1 MKFISKFGAIVT
13 TVITLFFLA
22 CDSDTNTVGEWREY
36 LGGTDRNHF
45 SPLYQIDT
53 NNVGALKV
61 AWTYHTLDS
70 GELQCSPIVVGETLF
85 GVTPYNHLFAIN
97 ASTGKELWRFKPDT
111 LKVPNVNRGVAYWK
125 YGEDE
130 RILYAYQSWLYAVN
144 AKNGEPIKSFGT
156 AGRTSLKSGLGRNAH
171 DKFVAS
177 TTPGT
182 IYKNMIIMPIRV
194 GEGEGAAPG
203 YVQAFDILTGK
214 VAWVFRTIPQQGEKG
229 YNTWSANINPTAAVG
244 GANNWA
250 GMSLD
255 EKRGVVYVPTGSAAF
270 DFYGGN
276 RKGENLFANCILAL
290 NAENG
295 KYIWHYQVVHH
306 DIWDRDLPAP
316 PNLVSIIVNGRKI
329 DVVAQVTK
337 TGHVFVLDRDTGK
350 PVFLVDEVPVPGSVL
365 HDEEAWP
372 TQPVPRLPLPFARQS
387 LTRNDITP
395 FSAKRDSLSAILKN
409 SNHGN
414 FQPLQFSN
422 TVLLPGA
429 DGGAEWGGA
438 GVTPEGIMYVN
449 SNEMPWLFS
458 LSLKEKRLKG
468 AEQTGG
474 ALFNKNCA
482 VCHGTNLKGNPA
494 SGYPSLQTLN
504 SRLKKQDVLNIL
516 KTGRGMMP
524 GFTSLTNAQKDAIV
538 NYLWGQEKKEIVD
551 DRSGFDTLS
560 NIPYVFNGYNK
571 FLDENGLPAITPPWG
586 TLTAIDLNSG
596 KHIWRI
602 PLGEVDSLSKAGIA
616 PTGTENYGG
625 PLLTSGGL
633 LFIAATKDGK
643 FRAFN
648 NKTGKLLWEYRLAAP
663 GFATP
668 ITYTIKGVQYIVIAC
683 GGTKLGTNTGDS
695 YVAFKIP

>member
-1 MKFISKFGAIVT
+1 MNRFALKIVIG
-13 TVITLFFLA
+13 VFTLFFLS
-22 CDSDTNTVGEWREY
+22 CHSDINTVDDWKEY

-45 SPLYQIDT
+45 SPLNQIDT
-53 NNVGALKV
+53 NNVSSLEL

-111 LKVPNVNRGVAYWK
+111 LKIANVNRGVTYWK
-125 YGEDE
+125 QGDDE

-156 AGRTSLKSGLGRNAH
+156 GGRTSLKSGLGRNAY
-171 DKFVAS
+171 DKFVVS

-182 IYKNMIIMPIRV
+182 IYKNIIIMPIRV

-203 YVQAFDILTGK
+203 YIQAFDILTGK
-214 VAWVFRTIPQQGEKG
+214 LAWVFRTIPQQGEKG
-229 YNTWSANINPTAAVG
+229 YDTWSQNMNQTAAVG

-255 EKRGVVYVPTGSAAF
+255 TKRGVVYIPTGSAAF

-276 RKGENLFANCILAL
+276 RKGENLFANCVLAL

-316 PNLVSIIVNGRKI
+316 PNLVTINVNGRKI
-329 DVVAQVTK
+329 DVVAQITK
-337 TGHVFVLDRDTGK
+337 TGHVFVLDRDTGE
-350 PVFLVDEVPVPGSVL
+350 PVFPVDEVAVPHSML
-365 HDEEAWP
+365 DDEQAWP
-372 TQPVPRLPLPFARQS
+372 TQPVPRLPQPFARQS
-387 LTRNDITP
+387 LTHDDITP
-395 FSAKRDSLSAILKN
+395 FSAKRDSLLVILKN
-409 SNHGN
+409 STHGN
-414 FQPLQFSN
+414 FQPLQFRN
-422 TVLLPGA
+422 TILFPGA

-458 LSLKEKRLKG
+458 LSLKEKRPRG
-468 AEQTGG
+468 AEQTGE

-482 VCHGTNLKGNPA
+482 VCHGINLKGNPA
-494 SGYPSLQTLN
+494 SGYPNLQALN
-504 SRLKKQDVLNIL
+504 KRLKKQEVLNIL

-524 GFTSLTNAQKDAIV
+524 GFTFLTNAQKDAIV
-538 NYLWGQEKKEIVD
+538 NYLWGQEKKEIID
-551 DRSGFDTLS
+551 NQSSFDSLS
-560 NIPYVFNGYNK
+560 NIPYIFNGYNK

-586 TLTAIDLNSG
+586 TLTAIDLNTG

-648 NKTGKLLWEYRLAAP
+648 KNTGKLLWEYRLPAP

-668 ITYTIKGVQYIVIAC
+668 ITYKINGIQYVVIAC

-695 YVAFKIP
+695 YMAFKKQ